1 MEKLEILGKK
11 YPIQSGLSPEE
22 ILRMHREIVK
32 RLKAISLEYPNLD
45 KIDILVLYVIE
56 LNEKIIDMEKV
67 LKKEAK
73 KIEDIRTKI
82 FHLEEKLKE
91 KTKQSVS

>member
-11 YPIQSGLSPEE
+11 YQIQSGLPPEE
-22 ILRMHREIVK
+22 VLRIHREIVK
-32 RLKAISLEYPNLD
+32 RLKILSLEYPNLD

-56 LNEKIIDMEKV
+56 LNEKIIDMEKT
-67 LKKEAK
+67 LKKETK

-82 FHLEEKLKE
+82 FHLEEKIL
-91 KTKQSVS
+91 TNLR

>member
-11 YPIQSGLSPEE
+11 YQIQSGLSPEE
-22 ILRMHREIVK
+22 VLRMHREIVK
-32 RLKAISLEYPNLD
+32 RLKTISLEYPSLD

-67 LKKEAK
+67 LKKEVK

-82 FHLEEKLKE
+82 FHLEEKIKE
-91 KTKQSVS
+91 KAKQS